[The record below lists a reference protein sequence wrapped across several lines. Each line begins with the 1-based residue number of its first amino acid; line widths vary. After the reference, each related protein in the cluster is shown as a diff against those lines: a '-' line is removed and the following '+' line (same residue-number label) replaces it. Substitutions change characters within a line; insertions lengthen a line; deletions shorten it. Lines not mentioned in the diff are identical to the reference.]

1 MIKRADAS
9 KISRDKATK
18 EQIAENFKRLAID
31 TDKKVQL
38 KPSLLKSPT
47 EALRQ

>member
-9 KISRDKATK
+9 SIKREKATK
-18 EQIAENFKRLAID
+18 EQIAENFKRLAVD

-38 KPSLLKSPT
+38 KPAILKTQKKSV
-47 EALRQ
+47 